1 MSGYTEAYIQRE
13 IENEVRRNG
22 GFSTFWVD
30 ENPRRA
36 GVATD
41 MFADGRLRREGGK
54 YPWVACRLGE
64 NGGA

>member
-1 MSGYTEAYIQRE
+1 MTGYTDAYIQRE

-22 GFSTFWVD
+22 GFSTFWVV

-41 MFADGRLRREGGK
+41 MFADGRLMREGGQ
-54 YPWVACRLGE
+54 YPWVACSLGQKE
-64 NGGA
+64 GA